1 MDAIEPSTSKPMNL
15 GVALLISFLLFTGGN
30 VISETLRWTDHF
42 KGFQNGAI
50 HTLIFGFAWV
60 MYGIPWYLLGCFI
73 YRKRNWEKHEARWVI
88 APGALMFITVMTLLV
103 IDPPTPAHRFK
114 QIAETELPGNLQELH
129 FRFTGGGI
137 ADISDRYYFKTTPDE
152 MESLIAR
159 MRLEPIPFAFFGNHD
174 TRFSLPDCPEI
185 SSWKGVRLYSRNTG
199 GECPEWFFYLVTDE
213 TKTQAYV
220 WICET

>member
-1 MDAIEPSTSKPMNL
+1 MDAVEPSASKPMNL

-50 HTLIFGFAWV
+50 HMLIFGLAWF

-73 YRKRNWEKHEARWVI
+73 YRKRNWENYEARWVI
-88 APGALMFITVMTLLV
+88 APGALMFITVMTFLV

-114 QIAETELPGNLQELH
+114 QIAETELPGNLQEFH
-129 FRFTGGGI
+129 FRFKGGGI
-137 ADISDRYYFKTTPDE
+137 ADISDTYYFKTTPDE

-159 MRLEPIPFAFFGNHD
+159 MRLEPIPYFGKPLD
-174 TRFSLPDCPEI
+174 PVSLPGCPEI
-185 SSWKGVRLYSRNTG
+185 FGWKEFRQYRRNTG
-199 GECPEWFFYLVTDE
+199 GECPKWYFYLVTDE

-220 WICET
+220 RIIGT